1 MTPRGWRRSDPLPR
15 PPLRRPGGWRST
27 EPGRAGR
34 AVTYRVAVARPHDP
48 PPGTLSRR
56 FSAGAVLGALL
67 LGCAGC
73 GGPSY
78 DPDMDG
84 IPEARAA
91 ASVALDDAVE
101 RIRFSDR
108 VTVLGEGRAD
118 ACGTEMGD
126 GFFADP
132 IGYSCSMGWMV
143 ALVVPGARTR
153 EDVAGAVDA
162 ELASMDVTTTSFLA
176 SSLVMAYPS
185 VRHGMHLRAG
195 GHVGEVDL
203 VVEQAPFTA
212 ASWLTPRIPRGS
224 AEVSSEGDLEAVDA
238 SAVRSTGAD
247 EVVTVLLSTTYWDT
261 TGRNSVDRSSGDPT
275 PGPRV
280 EYYAEGAGYR
290 FDIALPDPVEGAE
303 GCAKDGTV
311 DPATVV
317 SSASPFPRLSFALRP
332 DAASED
338 MQRVRGCLTT
348 ALAAGAVAV
357 LTPHDPYE

>member
-1 MTPRGWRRSDPLPR
+1 M
-15 PPLRRPGGWRST
+15 
-27 EPGRAGR
+27 
-34 AVTYRVAVARPHDP
+34 ARPLDP
-48 PPGTLSRR
+48 PAGALGRR
-56 FSAGAVLGALL
+56 LSAGAVLGALL

-91 ASVALDDAVE
+91 GGVALDDAVE
-101 RIRFSDR
+101 RIRFSER

-132 IGYSCSMGWMV
+132 VGYHCSMGWMV
-143 ALVVPGARTR
+143 ALVVPEARTR

-162 ELASMDVTTTSFLA
+162 ELASMDVTATSFLA
-176 SSLVMAYPS
+176 TSLVMAYPS
-185 VRHGMHLRAG
+185 VRDGKHLRAG

-203 VVEQAPFTA
+203 VVEQAPFR
-212 ASWLTPRIPRGS
+212 ASGWLTPRIPRGS

-238 SAVRSTGAD
+238 SAVRATGAD

-261 TGRNSVDRSSGDPT
+261 TGRYSVDRSSGDPT
-275 PGPRV
+275 PGPWV
-280 EYYAEGAGYR
+280 EHYAEGAGYR

-303 GCAKDGTV
+303 ECAQDGAV

-317 SSASPFPRLSFALRP
+317 SAAAPFPRLTFALRP
-332 DAASED
+332 EAASED
-338 MQRVRGCLTT
+338 MQRVGGCLTA
-348 ALAAGAVAV
+348 ALATGAVAV
-357 LTPHDPYE
+357 LTPRDPYE